1 LVFAFS
7 NEYRNWQKHKLTK
20 NFPKTV
26 DKTATTIQS
35 STTDLNST
43 YLKAAQVYDDG
54 SRKAKYF
61 AEAIREDEGIS
72 PPGHYD

>member
-1 LVFAFS
+1 MRIYCLQFALLTYYLVNS
-7 NEYRNWQKHKLTK
+7 
-20 NFPKTV
+20 FPFRKV
-26 DKTATTIQS
+26 DTPSQS
-35 STTDLNST
+35 STTDLDST

-54 SRKAKYF
+54 SIKAKYF

>member
-1 LVFAFS
+1 MYLA
-7 NEYRNWQKHKLTK
+7 
-20 NFPKTV
+20 KTG
-26 DKTATTIQS
+26 ATPTTQQS

-54 SRKAKYF
+54 SIKAKYF

>member
-1 LVFAFS
+1 MVSSSKSSLRP
-7 NEYRNWQKHKLTK
+7 NGK
-20 NFPKTV
+20 NST
-26 DKTATTIQS
+26 S

-54 SRKAKYF
+54 SIKAKYF